1 MMKVSLEAMEHY
13 GFVAAMLAFAYM
25 AYTDYSRDGDP
36 ISLALAVVLIVLAV
50 LATYFRSFNKWKEDE

>member
-1 MMKVSLEAMEHY
+1 MKVSLEAMEHY

-50 LATYFRSFNKWKEDE
+50 LATYFRSFHKWKEDE

>member
-1 MMKVSLEAMEHY
+1 MKVSIEAMEHY

-25 AYTDYSRDGDP
+25 AYTEYSRDGDP

>member
-1 MMKVSLEAMEHY
+1 MKVSLEAMEHY

-25 AYTDYSRDGDP
+25 AYTEYSRDGDP

-50 LATYFRSFNKWKEDE
+50 LATYFRSFHKWKEDE